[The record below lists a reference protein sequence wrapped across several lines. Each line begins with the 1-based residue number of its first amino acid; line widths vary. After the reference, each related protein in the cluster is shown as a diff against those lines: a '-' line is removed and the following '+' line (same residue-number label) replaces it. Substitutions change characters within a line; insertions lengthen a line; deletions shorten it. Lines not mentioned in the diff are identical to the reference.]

1 MMMMMIMGTIIIISF
16 FKERYTRPDLQTTRL
31 KGNAMRM
38 MTWVKKSRVVGVKSP
53 ISEVMG
59 GGCFSGVWGV

>member
-1 MMMMMIMGTIIIISF
+1 MMMMVLSLLYLF
-16 FKERYTRPDLQTTRL
+16 SKKDTRPDLPTTSL

-38 MTWVKKSRVVGVKSP
+38 MTWVKKSWVVGVKSP